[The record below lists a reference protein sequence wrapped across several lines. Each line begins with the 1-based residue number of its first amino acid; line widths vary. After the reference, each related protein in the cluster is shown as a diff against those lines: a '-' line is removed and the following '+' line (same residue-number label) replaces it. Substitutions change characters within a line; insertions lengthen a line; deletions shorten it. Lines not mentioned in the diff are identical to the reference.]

1 MNSSEDQKHRQIVLV
16 TGAARGIGRAI
27 AIRLAEQGDGLALND
42 IDAEILSQT
51 VYQLKESGHDA
62 IGLAGDVS
70 DPKAVQDMVAKV
82 VQQYGRIDGL
92 VNNAGIGGVGKTL
105 LELSLEEWDE
115 MLRIDLT
122 ASFLMCQAVVPH
134 MVAQGRGRIVNI
146 SSITAMMGV
155 AGSTHY
161 AAAKAGIIGF
171 SKSLAREVAESRIN
185 VNVVAPGLIDTA
197 MSRKRGIDHQRHLV
211 AWPRIGEPEDVAS
224 VVAFLLSDKAEFITG
239 QVLSPNGGAC
249 M

>member
-1 MNSSEDQKHRQIVLV
+1 MNSPEDQKHRQIVLV
-16 TGAARGIGRAI
+16 TGAGRGIGRAI

-42 IDAEILSQT
+42 IDGDTLSQT
-51 VYQLKESGHDA
+51 VSDLLESGHDA
-62 IGLAGDVS
+62 LGFVGDVS
-70 DPKAVQDMVAKV
+70 DTKAVQDMVAKFV
-82 VQQYGRIDGL
+82 EQYGRIDGL

-122 ASFLMCQAVVPH
+122 AAFLMCQAVVPH
-134 MVAQGRGRIVNI
+134 MVTQGRGRIVNI

-161 AAAKAGIIGF
+161 AAAKAGVIGF
-171 SKSLAREVAESRIN
+171 SKSLAREVAKSRIN
-185 VNVVAPGLIDTA
+185 VNVVAPGLIDTD
-197 MSRKRGIDHQRHLV
+197 MSRKRGIDHQRHLI

-224 VVAFLLSDKAEFITG
+224 VVAFLLSDEAEYITG
-239 QVLSPNGGAC
+239 QVLSPNGGSC

>member
-1 MNSSEDQKHRQIVLV
+1 LS
-16 TGAARGIGRAI
+16 
-27 AIRLAEQGDGLALND
+27 EQGDGLSLND

-51 VYQLKESGHDA
+51 IHQLKESGHDA
-62 IGLAGDVS
+62 LGLVGDVS
-70 DPKAVQDMVAKV
+70 DTKAVQDMVAKV
-82 VQQYGRIDGL
+82 VGQYGRIDGL

-134 MVAQGRGRIVNI
+134 MVAQARGRIVNI

-161 AAAKAGIIGF
+161 AAAKAGVIGF
-171 SKSLAREVAESRIN
+171 SKSLAREVAENRIN
-185 VNVVAPGLIDTA
+185 VNVVAPGLIDTD
-197 MSRKRGIDHQRHLV
+197 MSRKRGIDHQRHLI

>member
-51 VYQLKESGHDA
+51 VYQLKESEHDA

>member
-1 MNSSEDQKHRQIVLV
+1 LNLPEDQRHRQIVLV

-27 AIRLAEQGDGLALND
+27 AIRLAEQEDGLALND

-51 VYQLKESGHDA
+51 VHQLKESGHHA
-62 IGLAGDVS
+62 LGLVGDVS

-82 VQQYGRIDGL
+82 VEQYGRIDGL

-134 MVAQGRGRIVNI
+134 MLTQGRGRIVNI

-161 AAAKAGIIGF
+161 AAAKAGVIGF
-171 SKSLAREVAESRIN
+171 SKSLAREVAGSRVN
-185 VNVVAPGLIDTA
+185 VNVVAPGLIDTD
-197 MSRKRGIDHQRHLV
+197 MSRKRGIDHQRHLI